1 MDNKELQKANA
12 RLVWRIVFVAVLMFG
27 LGFAIAPYYDSV
39 CSFFG
44 ISGRVKEASAE
55 QALQVDVTRAI
66 NVGFVTVVNGDMPL
80 KFRAE
85 TSKLTVH
92 PGQYYTVNFY
102 AENTSDKKLTGRAIP
117 SIAPAWTSSFLKKAE
132 CFCFSE
138 QEFEPHKERKLP
150 VRFVIDP
157 AVQADTKDMTLSYTF
172 FDITEQTPTT
182 IKN

>member
-12 RLVWRIVFVAVLMFG
+12 RLVWRIVAIAVLMFG
-27 LGFAIAPYYDSV
+27 LGFAIAPYYDAV
-39 CSFFG
+39 CSYFG
-44 ISGRVKEASAE
+44 ISGRVKEASSE
-55 QALQVDVTRAI
+55 QTMQVDASREIAVE
-66 NVGFVTVVNGDMPL
+66 FVTVVNGQMPL

-85 TSKLTVH
+85 TSKLKVN

-102 AENTSDKKLTGRAIP
+102 AENTSDKKLVGRAVP
-117 SIAPAWTSSFLKKAE
+117 SISPAWLSAYLKKAE

-138 QEFEPHKERKLP
+138 QEFEPHKERKMP

-157 AVQADTKDMTLSYTF
+157 AVQADAKEMTLSYTF
-172 FDITEQTPTT
+172 FDITEKSQT